1 MWMLV
6 VVILALLAAGPA
18 SAQVPLGPADPRP
31 ITVITPPKPMGTIEF
46 IDEAGIER
54 WRIKYSGEDA
64 YLRFSGT
71 GCTWLGEV
79 YRGMV
84 TPLYDNLTF
93 RTANGK
99 ECRVLAIERE
109 SGVGSGGR

>member
-6 VVILALLAAGPA
+6 IVVVAVLAAVPA
-18 SAQVPLGPADPRP
+18 SAQVPLGPADQRP
-31 ITVITPPKPMGTIEF
+31 ITVITPPKPMGIIEF

-64 YLRFSGT
+64 FLRFSGT

-99 ECRVLAIERE
+99 ECKVLALERE
-109 SGVGSGGR
+109 AAPGGGPR